1 MKKKLFFMFPLLFG
15 VFGLLQAQQFSYQP
29 ISPFFGN
36 PNAFNYQ
43 QILSSA
49 TAQNGIADPNALSA
63 DPRSE
68 LEQFAENVNAQILS
82 QLSRSLTAAQVD
94 ALNFDEPGTFTAGE
108 FAIEI
113 FEGIEGLVINILDTT
128 TGEESQIIVPN

>member
-1 MKKKLFFMFPLLFG
+1 MKKNIFFTFLLLFG

-43 QILSSA
+43 QI
-49 TAQNGIADPNALSA
+49 
-63 DPRSE
+63 